1 MNEQLI
7 LTLIAVVLGGA
18 LVMGGRKLM
27 KSTSEGARR
36 LKMVLLGGIVLF
48 VGAFAVEAFGPGGAV
63 IAAAILGITIWVT
76 KGFKQK

>member
-7 LTLIAVVLGGA
+7 LTLIAVVIGGS

-27 KSTSEGARR
+27 KSNNEGARR
-36 LKMVLLGGIVLF
+36 LKMVMLGIIVLIA
-48 VGAFAVEAFGPGGAV
+48 GAFAVEAFGLGGAV
-63 IAAAILGITIWVT
+63 IALAALGIAVWVT